1 MLFLEGTE
9 VMMNES
15 IADAV
20 QGASLRVVAIQ
31 EEPSLLSILLEV
43 LHTPGRRFPRSRYLR
58 CSGLLY
64 LLVHEYDLIDF
75 HIPGDV
81 LALHRCV

>member
-31 EEPSLLSILLEV
+31 EEPSLLSILLA
-43 LHTPGRRFPRSRYLR
+43 RSITYSR
-58 CSGLLY
+58 SP
-64 LLVHEYDLIDF
+64 
-75 HIPGDV
+75 IPTV
-81 LALHRCV
+81 SLSALQRPIIFVGS

>member
-1 MLFLEGTE
+1 
-9 VMMNES
+9 MMNES

-20 QGASLRVVAIQ
+20 LRVVAIQ

-43 LHTPGRRFPRSRYLR
+43 LHTPGRRFPRSRYLH

-81 LALHRCV
+81 LALHLCV

>member
-1 MLFLEGTE
+1 
-9 VMMNES
+9 MMNES

-31 EEPSLLSILLEV
+31 EEPSLLSISLEV
-43 LHTPGRRFPRSRYLR
+43 LHTPGRRFPRSRYLH

-64 LLVHEYDLIDF
+64 FLVHEYDLIDF
-75 HIPGDV
+75 HIRGDV
-81 LALHRCV
+81 LPLHRCV